1 MAKEE
6 KRTITIDDVEH
17 DINEMSQ
24 EEQQMVNHIADLD
37 RKISNSIFNLQQLEF
52 GKSAFIKALKESLD
66 AEKQE

>member
-66 AEKQE
+66 AEKEE